1 MNFQPP
7 DPAPH
12 GHCLRCKS
20 FVIEDE
26 QRGGICI
33 DCQPA
38 EDGEKPAFPVAA
50 NEYAGHGPSLGITV
64 RDYFAAGFAQAQAT
78 ATSADSGFIITDYV
92 YPDGEESVAQKIAR
106 ISYQLADAMLAA
118 RSK

>member
-1 MNFQPP
+1 MNFQPS

-38 EDGEKPAFPVAA
+38 EDGERPAFPVAA

-64 RDYFAAGFAQAQAT
+64 RDYFAAKAMQALIST
-78 ATSADSGFIITDYV
+78 AAAPCLFGLDDAEHHTAKAAY
-92 YPDGEESVAQKIAR
+92 KM
-106 ISYQLADAMLAA
+106 ADAMLASRA
-118 RSK
+118 FLHTA

>member
-64 RDYFAAGFAQAQAT
+64 RDYFAAKAMQALIST
-78 ATSADSGFIITDYV
+78 AAAPCLFGLDDAEHHTAKAAY
-92 YPDGEESVAQKIAR
+92 KM
-106 ISYQLADAMLAA
+106 ADAMLASRA
-118 RSK
+118 FLHTA